1 MLSGRRGNASASRAE
16 TARRGPGTG
25 GRTPADESGQPPD
38 ETESKQMKL
47 STYIRNIAVRNYWH
61 PRGRTDRCIGSL
73 HSTPIVEVDGAA
85 RPATAGKGYWKTG
98 FRNGAF
104 NRTLY
109 TPSTLRIEVGRDWV
123 AGCETVEQWCRM
135 SPESPLNRD

>member
-1 MLSGRRGNASASRAE
+1 MKTNKNE
-16 TARRGPGTG
+16 
-25 GRTPADESGQPPD
+25 
-38 ETESKQMKL
+38 MKL
-47 STYIRNIAVRNYWH
+47 STYIRRIARRNYWH
-61 PRGRTDRCIGSL
+61 PRGRTDRCMRSL

-85 RPATAGKGYWKTG
+85 RPATAGKGYWKTQM
-98 FRNGAF
+98 RNGRFA
-104 NRTLY
+104 RTLY